1 MTFREITSSTQWNTF
16 WESHGKNAL
25 FQSWL
30 WSEVLVKRG
39 EKIWRLGF
47 YTGST
52 LVGIALVTLVAAKRG
67 RFLHVRHGPILADGK
82 GWRKVTM
89 QLRILA
95 IGERAWFV
103 RISPLLFETTG
114 FSDLG
119 FREAPVHEVDGERC
133 WVLDLDAS
141 EDAILVAMRKTT
153 RYEIRRAIKMG
164 VEVVTSK
171 NENDLNHFIELY
183 QSTAKRQGFVPHRG
197 IEEEFGVFVRA
208 GKALLY
214 LGKYQGKLL
223 AAAIILFCG
232 NQAIYHHSASLPTNI
247 PINYLLQWE
256 AIKEAK
262 KRGVKVYNFWG
273 IAPQDKP
280 NHPWRGLTLFKKGFG
295 GREVRYTHSQDLPVS
310 PLYVV
315 PRTIETFRRF
325 VKGY

>member
-1 MTFREITSSTQWNTF
+1 MTVKEITSAAQWNTF
-16 WESHGKNAL
+16 WESHGSNAL

-39 EKIWRLGF
+39 EKIWRLGL
-47 YTGST
+47 YEGST

-89 QLRILA
+89 QLRTLA

-141 EDAILVAMRKTT
+141 EDAILAAMRKTT
-153 RYEIRRAIKMG
+153 RYEIRRAMKMG

-171 NENDLNHFIELY
+171 NENDLNHFIKLY

-214 LGKYQGKLL
+214 IGKYQGKLL

-273 IAPQDKP
+273 IAPEDSP
-280 NHPWRGLTLFKKGFG
+280 RHPWRGLTLFKKGFG
-295 GREVRYTHSQDLPVS
+295 GREINYIHSQDLPVS
-310 PLYVV
+310 PFYVI
-315 PRTIETFRRF
+315 PRTIESLRRF